1 MSDEEHTQTQI
12 DILKELIGEVRQLGE
27 RIQALETENHSLKK
41 ATDKIRVIA
50 YEEKNGWHK
59 FTTPHADETFDPL
72 KRETPSVSTLIHSSC
87 SGDLFLKSRDEVLE
101 EWKEA
106 ERQVKA

>member
-1 MSDEEHTQTQI
+1 MSDEETTQTQI
-12 DILKELIGEVRQLGE
+12 DILKELIGEVKSLGL
-27 RIQALETENHSLKK
+27 RIQALETENDSLRK
-41 ATDKIRVIA
+41 AMTDPELLMR
-50 YEEKNGWHK
+50 KNGWHK

-72 KRETPSVSTLIHSSC
+72 QRETPNVMSGPFTG
-87 SGDLFLKSRDEVLE
+87 SGDVFLKSRDQQLE

>member
-1 MSDEEHTQTQI
+1 MSDEENTQTQI
-12 DILKELIGEVRQLGE
+12 DILKELIGEVRQLNE
-27 RIQALETENHSLKK
+27 RMQALESENLSLKK
-41 ATDKIRVIA
+41 AMTDPELLMK
-50 YEEKNGWHK
+50 KNGWHK

-72 KRETPSVSTLIHSSC
+72 QRETPSNVMSGPFTG

>member
-41 ATDKIRVIA
+41 AMTDPELLMK
-50 YEEKNGWHK
+50 KNGWHK

-72 KRETPSVSTLIHSSC
+72 KRETPSVSTGPFSG